1 MMSSVVV
8 FIFSH
13 ESLFGSV
20 VRSCS
25 WSQATQIA
33 PIRTHASRHQQGS
46 RRLGSAGAV
55 TFMRMFGESQ
65 NAGVLKLGSRTD
77 SSSRRWR
84 IVKASPPPREDISG
98 RSGTRQSH
106 SVAAWLRR

>member
-55 TFMRMFGESQ
+55 TFMRMFGEQ
-65 NAGVLKLGSRTD
+65 EHDDCPPVTIEVDRTD
-77 SSSRRWR
+77 AAGIIVPRSS
-84 IVKASPPPREDISG
+84 EDISG
-98 RSGTRQSH
+98 RFGTRQSH
-106 SVAAWLRR
+106 SAAAWLRR